1 MKARFFL
8 ALLAF
13 NGLIFAANSASAFTR
28 SSTDNRHD
36 AADLSRS
43 ISQLVNLTPDTY
55 SLIEMAI
62 DRALL
67 AQAANDN
74 PVPLPPVTAGVPAPN
89 QVKDPQPQPI
99 VNGKIAN
106 PNPPKTKPR
115 VRPISK
121 RPKPIPEQKVK
132 NISVTAP
139 QAPQLCTEKPT
150 PTPSSTQTDRPP
162 SKKLSECQAPLS
174 NNTNSAPTPALN
186 STPAS
191 SSATPVPQ
199 VRHWIG
205 ARG

>member
-8 ALLAF
+8 ALLPF
-13 NGLIFAANSASAFTR
+13 TGLVFAANSASAFTR
-28 SSTDNRHD
+28 SSTDNPHA

-43 ISQLVNLTPDTY
+43 ISNIVNLTPDTH

-67 AQAANDN
+67 AQAASDKTA
-74 PVPLPPVTAGVPAPN
+74 PMPPTAGIPIPN
-89 QVKDPQPQPI
+89 QVKEPQPQPI

-121 RPKPIPEQKVK
+121 RPKPIPDQKVK
-132 NISVTAP
+132 QTSSKDS
-139 QAPQLCTEKPT
+139 QAPQLCT
-150 PTPSSTQTDRPP
+150 DRPTSTLP
-162 SKKLSECQAPLS
+162 SLKIDRPATKKLSDCKAPMSS
-174 NNTNSAPTPALN
+174 NTDLDSAPAITATPVG
-186 STPAS
+186 TP
-191 SSATPVPQ
+191 ATPVPQ

>member
-13 NGLIFAANSASAFTR
+13 NGLVFATNSASAFTR
-28 SSTDNRHD
+28 SSTNNPHD
-36 AADLSRS
+36 TADLSRS
-43 ISQLVNLTPDTY
+43 ISKIVNLNSDTY

-67 AQAANDN
+67 AQAASDKTA
-74 PVPLPPVTAGVPAPN
+74 PMPPTAGIPAPN

-115 VRPISK
+115 VRPNSK
-121 RPKPIPEQKVK
+121 LPKPILGQKVK
-132 NISVTAP
+132 NSSSD
-139 QAPQLCTEKPT
+139 APQLCTDRPT
-150 PTPSSTQTDRPP
+150 PTPPSTQTDRPP
-162 SKKLSECQAPLS
+162 SKKLSECQTPMS
-174 NNTNSAPTPALN
+174 NNPNLAPTPALN
-186 STPAS
+186 STPVS
-191 SSATPVPQ
+191 TPATPVPQ